1 LKLAKNSTAW
11 ISVPIF
17 ITALLAAVGNWYA
30 SSVALVGSLFIIFF
44 HRDPDRAPAGEGMV
58 SPADG
63 RVLPAEQNKVAVFM
77 GPWDVHVNRAPLDGI
92 VKAVQHIKG
101 GHAPAFLAAASR
113 NDQSRILLET
123 SYGDIEIRQISG
135 SLVRDIIC
143 YVQPGDRVHRGE
155 RIGMVR
161 FGSRVEVA
169 VPASFEISVE
179 NGERVHAGKSIIAVK
194 KR

>member
-30 SSVALVGSLFIIFF
+30 SSLALVGSLFIIFF
-44 HRDPDRAPAGEGMV
+44 HRDPDRAPDGEGMV

-63 RVLPAEQNKVAVFM
+63 RVLPAEKNKVTVFM
-77 GPWDVHVNRAPLDGI
+77 GPWDVHVNRAPLDGL
-92 VKAVQHIKG
+92 VKAVSHIKG
-101 GHAPAFLAAASR
+101 GHAPAFLGAASR

-143 YVQPGDRVHRGE
+143 YVQPGDRVCRGE

-179 NGERVHAGKSIIAVK
+179 TGERVHAGKSIIAVK
-194 KR
+194 GR